1 MLGSMVVSVKVRC
14 DVVSVL
20 GIMAVGV
27 MILVDGE
34 VWYVGVVIL
43 ILGG

>member
-27 MILVDGE
+27 MILVMVRCGMW
-34 VWYVGVVIL
+34 VW
-43 ILGG
+43 